1 MNNNKPAISIIIPVL
16 NEEASIV
23 KVLRYLKH
31 NSSQD
36 HIREILVVDGGSKD
50 NTVQLAKDFGVD
62 VIESPRGRAKQM
74 NLGAQI
80 AKGDIFYFLH
90 VDTLPPKHFDHRII
104 TAVNEQHEV
113 GCFQMRF
120 DSNSRFLKFFAW
132 FSRVNHTICRGG
144 DQSLF
149 ITRSLFF
156 KTKGFNEDYIVYEDN
171 EFIGRLYKKTYF
183 KILPQQVQT
192 SARRYE
198 ERGMVQLQFHFGMI
212 HLNYYLG
219 AGPEKLYQYY
229 RKNVVV
235 KMVRDF

>member
-1 MNNNKPAISIIIPVL
+1 MRLSKPRISVIIPVL
-16 NEEASIV
+16 NEEASIL
-23 KVLRYLKH
+23 KVLHYLRH
-31 NSSQD
+31 NSTQNL
-36 HIREILVVDGGSKD
+36 IKEILVVDGGSND
-50 NTVQLAKDFGVD
+50 NTVKIARDYGVT
-62 VIESPRGRAKQM
+62 VIHSPKGRAKQM
-74 NLGAQI
+74 NLGAKN

-90 VDTLPPKHFDHRII
+90 VDTLPPKDFDQSII
-104 TAVNEQHEV
+104 NAVGDKHEV

-149 ITRSLFF
+149 ITRNLFF
-156 KTKGFNEDYIVYEDN
+156 KAKGFNEDYIVYEDN

-183 KILPQQVQT
+183 KILPQRVQT

-198 ERGMVQLQFHFGMI
+198 ERGMVKLQYHFGMI

-229 RKNVVV
+229 RRNIIV
-235 KMVRDF
+235 